1 MLLFILGEVLLGLPQ
16 LFCKMSVKTSGQVH
30 YHGADGIHA
39 GISADGKLELYWG
52 ESKLHKDFNSGA
64 NDCMNS
70 LSPFLNRDGDT
81 DHEDLLLLQ
90 THLDLHNP
98 KYTTAIKTILD
109 KDNPA
114 FNDVRYCGLCFIG
127 FDKDLYSAATT
138 EAIINQSCE
147 DWKKSISKKLKVKK
161 LDGFHIHF
169 FCLPFVSVEAFRNR
183 FLEKL
188 GLSNE

>member
-39 GISADGKLELYWG
+39 GIGSDGKLELYWG
-52 ESKLHKDFNSGA
+52 ESKLHKDFNDGA
-64 NDCMNS
+64 NECIKS
-70 LSPFLNRDGDT
+70 ISPFLNRNEGA

-90 THLDLHNP
+90 THLDLCKP
-98 KYTTAIKTILD
+98 EYTSAIKTILD
-109 KDNPA
+109 KDNAA

-127 FDKDLYSAATT
+127 FNKDLYSKATT
-138 EAIINQSCE
+138 EELINKSCE
-147 DWKKSISKKLKVKK
+147 EWKQAIRKKLEDKG
-161 LDGFHIHF
+161 LAEFNIHF
-169 FCLPFVSVEAFRNR
+169 FCLPVISVEDFRNK

-188 GLSNE
+188 GLNNE